1 MGVDSGSDPTN
12 PDSDGDGIP
21 DGWEVIHR
29 RWIGSSFTGSN
40 NWTMDPNRAEDAL
53 WDADGDGL
61 SNLCEYQWTQIRL
74 LGIADELL
82 ESHFETAAAAA
93 NWAEADPNN
102 VDSDGDG
109 LPDGWEA
116 RNACTWDIS
125 RVGINP

>member
-1 MGVDSGSDPTN
+1 
-12 PDSDGDGIP
+12 
-21 DGWEVIHR
+21 
-29 RWIGSSFTGSN
+29 
-40 NWTMDPNRAEDAL
+40 MDPNRAEDAL

-93 NWAEADPNN
+93 NWVEADPNN

-125 RVGINP
+125 RVGINPLNGSDAFENPDGDGFDICLLYTSPSPRDRG